1 MPEVPKNEPG
11 LPTDFR
17 TINGVAPALSPKTLG
32 GIYDAIER
40 HSLIEDLLADNP
52 EIAALAELPLASTDD
67 DPTLLAQRERER
79 LDVSIAEQIGWP
91 NVDDA
96 LSYWRTR
103 VEEQGILV
111 FSSRVPR
118 QDCHGFSFGSESLA
132 PVIFLN
138 DEELP
143 QAQIF
148 TLFHEY
154 AHLMLRDTAL
164 CLEREGTD
172 RGVTERFCN
181 RFVAALLMPPDAV
194 ARAIVR
200 AQATPDQD
208 GWDLESIGQVA
219 RRLKVSRPALIIRL
233 RDLGHDVGDLYEQA
247 VAEWDTGTWRE
258 PTGGTGFA
266 LYHYRLTKSLGTRY
280 VSTVLNAH
288 TRGVLSVAQVCEL
301 LGSRRTHFEDLA
313 SHTARRME
321 RFGRRA

>member
-1 MPEVPKNEPG
+1 M
-11 LPTDFR
+11 
-17 TINGVAPALSPKTLG
+17 
-32 GIYDAIER
+32 
-40 HSLIEDLLADNP
+40 
-52 EIAALAELPLASTDD
+52 
-67 DPTLLAQRERER
+67 
-79 LDVSIAEQIGWP
+79 SIAEQIGWP

-154 AHLMLRDTAL
+154 AHLILRDTAL

-172 RGVTERFCN
+172 WGVTERFCN

-208 GWDLESIGQVA
+208 GWDLESIGQVCETPESESA
-219 RRLKVSRPALIIRL
+219 RADHQIERPR
-233 RDLGHDVGDLYEQA
+233 
-247 VAEWDTGTWRE
+247 
-258 PTGGTGFA
+258 P
-266 LYHYRLTKSLGTRY
+266 
-280 VSTVLNAH
+280 
-288 TRGVLSVAQVCEL
+288 
-301 LGSRRTHFEDLA
+301 
-313 SHTARRME
+313 
-321 RFGRRA
+321 